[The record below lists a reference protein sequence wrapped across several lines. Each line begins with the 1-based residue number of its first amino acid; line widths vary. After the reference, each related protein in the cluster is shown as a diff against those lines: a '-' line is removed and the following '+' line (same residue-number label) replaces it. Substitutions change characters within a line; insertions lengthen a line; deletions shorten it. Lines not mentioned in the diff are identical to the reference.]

1 MSNNKDTTSK
11 EIIRATP
18 IRSDYS
24 VIISDIHKF
33 PEFIKFAEWFSTPK
47 QIRKIKNQK
56 EFAVVVGV
64 CEDTLTDWK
73 RHPQFWPLVQQHMVQ
88 WMKEAVPDVIYGLYK
103 NASGEGKAK
112 DVEMFLRL
120 SSIEI
125 NK

>member
-1 MSNNKDTTSK
+1 M
-11 EIIRATP
+11 
-18 IRSDYS
+18 
-24 VIISDIHKF
+24 
-33 PEFIKFAEWFSTPK
+33 
-47 QIRKIKNQK
+47 
-56 EFAVVVGV
+56 VGV